1 MTDKPNES
9 ELLELRK
16 AKLDEL
22 RSSGNAFPNQF
33 KRDSLANDLHSSY
46 GELENED
53 LEKKKDVFSVAG
65 RIMLQRIMGK
75 ASFMTIQDLSLIHI

>member
-33 KRDSLANDLHSSY
+33 KRDSLANDFIL
-46 GELENED
+46 LMENW
-53 LEKKKDVFSVAG
+53 KMK
-65 RIMLQRIMGK
+65 
-75 ASFMTIQDLSLIHI
+75 T

>member
-22 RSSGNAFPNQF
+22 RSAGNAFPNQF

-65 RIMLQRIMGK
+65 RILLQRIMG
-75 ASFMTIQDLSLIHI
+75 

>member
-22 RSSGNAFPNQF
+22 RSDGNAFPNNF
-33 KRDSLANDLHSSY
+33 KRDSLAKDLHSSC
-46 GELENED
+46 GDLENED
-53 LEKKKDVFSVAG
+53 LEKKKIFS
-65 RIMLQRIMGK
+65 RWLEE
-75 ASFMTIQDLSLIHI
+75 

>member
-46 GELENED
+46 GELDNED
-53 LEKKKDVFSVAG
+53 LEKKFDVFSVAG
-65 RIMLQRIMGK
+65 RILLQ
-75 ASFMTIQDLSLIHI
+75 

>member
-22 RSSGNAFPNQF
+22 RSSGNAFPNKF

-53 LEKKKDVFSVAG
+53 LERKKTFFLLLGELCSKE
-65 RIMLQRIMGK
+65 
-75 ASFMTIQDLSLIHI
+75 

>member
-46 GELENED
+46 GEL
-53 LEKKKDVFSVAG
+53 
-65 RIMLQRIMGK
+65 
-75 ASFMTIQDLSLIHI
+75 